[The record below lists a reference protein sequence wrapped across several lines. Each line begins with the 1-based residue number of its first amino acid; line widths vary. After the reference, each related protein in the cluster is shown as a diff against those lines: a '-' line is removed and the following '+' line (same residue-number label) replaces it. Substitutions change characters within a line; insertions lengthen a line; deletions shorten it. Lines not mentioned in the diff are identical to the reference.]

1 MGNSTRCPVCGGF
14 GSPALGN
21 YCKNHVPKVEEKSDD
36 EEYKYIGDGYP
47 GFATDRPFFSDSF
60 GAIKDKFDIER

>member
-1 MGNSTRCPVCGGF
+1 MGNSTRCPVCDRF

-21 YCKNHVPKVEEKSDD
+21 YCKDHVPEVEEKVEE
-36 EEYKYIGDGYP
+36 EGKYVGDGYP